1 MNESKSTPEAE
12 RSALSMRQ
20 AKDTVVQLVVG
31 FLFVYVAYRILR
43 PFVPLIVWGGVIAI
57 AIYPLFSKLG
67 ERLGGRRKLV
77 SSLLVLVAIGVIVA
91 PVIAVSASLV
101 ETAYELTEEVDQG
114 TLEIPPPPPRVKSW
128 PLIGTKADH
137 FWRLASE
144 NLQKFAETYGPQLK
158 PVAGRLLAGAA
169 GAGVFVIQL
178 LVSVLIA
185 GVFLIHAETS
195 IRGLDALSCR
205 IFGTERGQA
214 FNDLSAKTVRS
225 VATGVLGVAF
235 ILALLAGLGM
245 LVAGVP
251 YAGVWSVLVLL
262 LAIMQL
268 PPLIVLLPIAI
279 WLFGSTDSQL
289 VAWGFLVWSILVSLS
304 DGALKA
310 VFLGRGV
317 DVPMLVILLG
327 AIGGMILQ
335 GFIGLFIGAVALA
348 LFYQLL
354 TEWLREGEGTPP
366 TEPSTEAAKS

>member
-1 MNESKSTPEAE
+1 MNESRSTPEAE
-12 RSALSMRQ
+12 RSALSMQQ

-31 FLFVYVAYRILR
+31 LLFVYVAYRILR

-77 SSLLVLVAIGVIVA
+77 SSLLVLAAIGVILG

-101 ETAYELTEEVDQG
+101 ETAQELSEEVDQG

-128 PLIGTKADH
+128 PVVGAKAH
-137 FWRLASE
+137 EFWRLASDD
-144 NLQKFAETYGPQLK
+144 LQRFAETYGAQMK
-158 PVAGRLLAGAA
+158 PVAGRLLAGAV

-185 GVFLIHAETS
+185 GVFLIHAESS
-195 IRGLDALSCR
+195 IRGVDALSGR
-205 IFGTERGQA
+205 IFGAERGKA

-245 LVAGVP
+245 VVAGVP

-279 WLFGSTDSQL
+279 WLFGTTDSQIL
-289 VAWGFLVWSILVSLS
+289 AWGFLVWSILVSLS

-310 VFLGRGV
+310 LFLGRGV
-317 DVPMLVILLG
+317 EIPMLVILLG

-335 GFIGLFIGAVALA
+335 GFIGLFVGAVALA

-354 TEWLREGEGTPP
+354 TEWLSEGEGL
-366 TEPSTEAAKS
+366 PSTEPAAETAKS